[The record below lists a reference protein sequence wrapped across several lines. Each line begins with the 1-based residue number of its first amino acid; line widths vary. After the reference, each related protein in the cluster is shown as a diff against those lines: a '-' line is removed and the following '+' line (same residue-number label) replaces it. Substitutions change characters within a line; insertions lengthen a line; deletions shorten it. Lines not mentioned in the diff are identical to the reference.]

1 MKLQWDSE
9 SKAACLIHLSTL
21 EEFVGSDFL
30 VEDLYFWMQTNLW
43 FNNPGF
49 FPPSLEREH

>member
-30 VEDLYFWMQTNLW
+30 VEDLYF
-43 FNNPGF
+43 
-49 FPPSLEREH
+49 